1 MQGIRAL
8 VFDAVRAKGLL
19 DETWWI
25 GALFA
30 RMFGRFDVVVPA
42 YDWPSALRATA
53 LIEQPDPIAEL
64 HFWGHG
70 SPGRVYVGGKA
81 INRAVFTSPTHPWH
95 APMVALS
102 SRLRPESLVWWRTC
116 STFAR
121 AAGHAF
127 AREAVDFFGCR
138 VAASTFN
145 IGLFHSGIHSL
156 RPGDA
161 PSWSVDEGV
170 TTKKGRTAQRASAP
184 WCPHTISCF
193 RSRFPRGW

>member
-1 MQGIRAL
+1 MSNGLRVLIY
-8 VFDAVRAKGLL
+8 DAVRAPGLL
-19 DETWWI
+19 DETWAF
-25 GALFA
+25 GAYWA
-30 RMFGRFDVVVPA
+30 RKFGRFDVVIPA
-42 YDWPSALRATA
+42 VDWSSTLRAAA

-81 INRAVFTSPTHPWH
+81 INRVVFTSPTHPWH

-102 SRLRPESLVWWRTC
+102 SRMRPESLVWWRTC

-121 AAGHAF
+121 ERGQAF
-127 AREAVDFFGCR
+127 ARECVDFFGCR

-156 RPGDA
+156 RPGDE
-161 PSWSVDEGV
+161 PSWPADEGV
-170 TTKKGRTAQRASAP
+170 STKGGQRSSWP
-184 WCPHTISCF
+184 WRPNTISCF
-193 RSRFPRGW
+193 RSRIPSEW